1 MQNKIILL
9 FLIIFSLFFSKAHSD
24 DQINFD
30 VTEIEILDGGNKI
43 IGKNRGTINVTNGIN
58 IEADEFEFDKTKNIL
73 TAKGNIKIEDKVN
86 NNNFSAQNILY
97 LKNKEEINLKGQVE
111 AFINENYKFK
121 TENITILR
129 NEMIINSD
137 IGATILD
144 YANQTRYEI
153 GKFSYS
159 FSEEILK
166 GEKFFVNT
174 KYDQPFSDKFF
185 FKSAVFNL
193 KDQSYIAQDIK
204 IDFRKDIFGNRNN
217 DPRFNGLSSSSKNG
231 ITTINKGIFTSCKKN
246 DRCPPWSIQADKI
259 TYDQN
264 KKQINYDNALVKVYD
279 VPVLYFPK
287 FFHPGPT
294 VKRLLCFI

>member
-9 FLIIFSLFFSKAHSD
+9 FLIIFSLFFSKAYSD

-43 IGKNRGTINVTNGIN
+43 IGKNRGTINITNGIN
-58 IEADEFEFDKTKNIL
+58 IEADEFEFDKTKDIL
-73 TAKGNIKIEDKVN
+73 TATGNIKIEDKVN

-137 IGATILD
+137 FGATILD
-144 YANQTRYEI
+144 NLNQTRYEI

-159 FSEEILK
+159 LSEEILK
-166 GEKFFVNT
+166 GEKFFINT

-193 KDQSYIAQDIK
+193 RDQSYIAQDIE
-204 IDFRKDIFGNRNN
+204 
-217 DPRFNGLSSSSKNG
+217 
-231 ITTINKGIFTSCKKN
+231 INFK
-246 DRCPPWSIQADKI
+246 R
-259 TYDQN
+259 
-264 KKQINYDNALVKVYD
+264 
-279 VPVLYFPK
+279 YFW
-287 FFHPGPT
+287 
-294 VKRLLCFI
+294 